1 MAYAKKLNK
10 KLDGTVYVIEE
21 VVKVTNGVYEGLLE
35 HGNIKNNTIKVYTGP
50 KLTGD
55 KVINVI
61 ISIPSE
67 TPWRTYIKLFSI
79 WDNVYITYETPGDT
93 VEADDIKMLQ
103 DNIEETKEEIE
114 QYKITGH
121 IDGGTF

>member
-50 KLTGD
+50 KLTGTE
-55 KVINVI
+55 VVNVI
-61 ISIPSE
+61 TSIPSD
-67 TPWRTYIKLFSI
+67 TPWRTYIKLFSNV
-79 WDNVYITYETPGDT
+79 DVYITYETPGDT
-93 VEADDIKMLQ
+93 VEADDINTLG
-103 DNIEETKEEIE
+103 EELWATREDIN
-114 QYKITGH
+114 QYKINGH
-121 IDGGTF
+121 INGGTF